1 MKRVPPSVQTKAA
14 IDELLAGG
22 AEGAED
28 ARSTL
33 LRLAVQYIVEE
44 ALEAK
49 TGELL
54 GRDYYE
60 HGARQEGDGDASR
73 GHRNGYRRGHLA
85 SAEGEISFASPQVR
99 GIDAGA
105 LKALRERLAG
115 RTEGLEDLAVEMF
128 ARGCSTRD
136 IEAIFQGEDGT
147 ALLSKSAA
155 AELTERLWA
164 EYEAFATRDLGAI
177 KPLYLFIDGVAERL
191 TPGFKR
197 EAVLCA
203 WAITWDGRKVLLH
216 LAPGRKESTE
226 CCKDFIEDMQ
236 RRGLDAPVLVA
247 TDGAA
252 GLIRAVEDC
261 FPTALRQRCL
271 AHKMRNIAAKL
282 PEDIRAEFEAA
293 AKASYHA
300 PSPAMARALSEDLVE
315 RFERQAPTA
324 VRCFEEDFEACIAQ
338 LQLPVVHRRV
348 ARTTNLLERLFGE
361 TRRRSKVAPTVAGE
375 RPVLKLL
382 YAAAIRASDSWK
394 GIRIGELERRQ
405 LERLQTQLNQHA
417 KEESASAVNMT
428 STPQRIYSTE
438 RT

>member
-1 MKRVPPSVQTKAA
+1 VQTKTA
-14 IDELLAGG
+14 IEELLAGG
-22 AEGAED
+22 AETPD
-28 ARSTL
+28 DPRSAL

-49 TGELL
+49 TREPL
-54 GRDYYE
+54 GREYYE
-60 HGARQEGDGDASR
+60 HGAGDEGESDSAR
-73 GHRNGYRRGHLA
+73 GHRNGYRRGRLA
-85 SAEGEISFASPQVR
+85 SAEGEIGFASPQVR
-99 GIDAGA
+99 GIDAGS

-115 RTEGLEDLAVEMF
+115 RTEGLEELAVEMF

-136 IEAIFQGEDGT
+136 IEAMFQAEDGT

-155 AELTERLWA
+155 AELTERLWE
-164 EYEAFATRDLGAI
+164 EYEAFATRDLSAI

-252 GLIRAVEDC
+252 GLIRAVEEC

-271 AHKMRNIAAKL
+271 AHKMRNLGAKL
-282 PEDIRAEFEAA
+282 PEDLRAEFEAA
-293 AKASYHA
+293 AKASYQA
-300 PSPAMARALSEDLVE
+300 PSPAMARALREDLVA

-324 VRCFEEDFEACIAQ
+324 VRCFEEDFDACIAQ
-338 LQLPVVHRRV
+338 LQVPVSHRRV
-348 ARTTNLLERLFGE
+348 VRTTNLLERLFGE
-361 TRRRSKVAPTVAGE
+361 TRRRSKVAPSVSGE
-375 RPVLKLL
+375 RPVLKML
-382 YAAAIRASDSWK
+382 YAAAIRASDSWR

-405 LERLQTQLNQHA
+405 LERLQAQLTEKAKQEHA
-417 KEESASAVNMT
+417 PAVNSP
-428 STPQRIYSTE
+428 STPQRIYSTDG
-438 RT
+438 T